1 MPFDPQWPQNGQLVD
16 ADRFREQF
24 TSLKSL
30 IDAIQGGGITG
41 VQVDSVNTLPPGE
54 AATVGLSL
62 DGSTL
67 RFNFGLPQGATGA
80 SGNNGSDGMQGP
92 PGQTGQPFASAVVD
106 AVNTLPA
113 GSSASVEVSF
123 DGSNVHFTFGI
134 PQGSEGM
141 AGSPGPAGSDGA
153 AGAPGE
159 VSQAQLDNAMGQTSN
174 NSNAVGQ
181 MSISVDS
188 SYNQSQMQAVFD
200 KVDELILALRR

>member
-24 TSLKSL
+24 TSLKTL
-30 IDAIQGGGITG
+30 IDAIQGGGISG
-41 VQVDSVNTLPPGE
+41 V
-54 AATVGLSL
+54 
-62 DGSTL
+62 
-67 RFNFGLPQGATGA
+67 
-80 SGNNGSDGMQGP
+80 
-92 PGQTGQPFASAVVD
+92 VVD

-181 MSISVDS
+181 MSISVDT
-188 SYNQSQMQAVFD
+188 SYNPSQMQAVFD